1 MLNNNLFR
9 GGKMKIDLYEKL
21 RNYDY
26 NLYIKTIEKSENLCC
41 ALNLDI
47 KQGAKVESCMIEF
60 ALQCR
65 HQF

>member
-1 MLNNNLFR
+1 MNNIKRN
-9 GGKMKIDLYEKL
+9 LYEELK
-21 RNYDY
+21 NYDY

-47 KQGAKVESCMIEF
+47 EQGAKLERCFVEF

-65 HQF
+65 HKF

>member
-1 MLNNNLFR
+1 
-9 GGKMKIDLYEKL
+9 MKIDLYEKL

-47 KQGAKVESCMIEF
+47 KQGAKVESCMVEF